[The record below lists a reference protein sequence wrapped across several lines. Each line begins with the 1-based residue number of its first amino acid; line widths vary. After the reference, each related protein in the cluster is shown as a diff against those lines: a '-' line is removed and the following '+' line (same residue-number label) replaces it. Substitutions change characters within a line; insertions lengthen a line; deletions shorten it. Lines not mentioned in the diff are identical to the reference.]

1 MTKSKRMSIPSGI
14 IVVLA
19 VLLAT
24 ACGTFEV
31 GIISNTSGTQATP
44 TGPGKPVATP
54 VAPTPSASA
63 AIPQPTA
70 RPSEVTTVA
79 VTPDGAVWYG
89 FGLRVWPAAGG
100 GGVKRRFGGAVTHFG
115 FDDGLP
121 DERVQLLKVAPDGV
135 LWAGAGRYLAT
146 FNGRAWEVIQ
156 PVARYIDSAV
166 VDITFTPDG
175 AVWIASPFELVRFD
189 GRSVTMYGQMVHALA
204 VAPDGAIWAAG
215 WEGLQDSA
223 YVGRFDGLDWTT
235 HNTIEAFQ
243 ERVAKMAITPDG
255 LVWGAT
261 GRHGV
266 VRFDGESWREYTTA
280 DGLPS
285 NAIVDIGVAP
295 DGLLW
300 AVTDYGVAYFDGSAW
315 ASVDDAPG
323 WITAMAFAPD
333 ATIWFGTSTGTVEN
347 YEPKPDIYLAMTPPA
362 PVGTED
368 AAQIQS
374 FEVAPAQIDPGDV
387 VTLTWEALGDRATIC
402 PSARFV
408 LFAPDDCWD
417 VPLSGT
423 TTFTVPHEAAG
434 AQFIGFNLTV
444 ESDDSPSPA
453 AGWVS
458 TALKCETSWFF
469 TDDPQAGICPGEPIR
484 SYGAAQRFERGTMLW
499 IEELGRYVILEEAS
513 LLGDEARKTVS
524 YVHDPLDILQD
535 TSAQVHP
542 PEGLYAPV
550 SGFGLVWRGDV
561 RNSAGYRESLG
572 WALEPEFGYETVF
585 QCDDAL
591 PSGGRSWQ
599 TCYLKGPNDEVIVL
613 HPLGGW
619 HLLGEQESRVPQN
632 DG

>member
-1 MTKSKRMSIPSGI
+1 MIQSRGVSIPFGT
-14 IVVLA
+14 VVALA

-31 GIISNTSGTQATP
+31 GIVTNTSGTQATP
-44 TGPGKPVATP
+44 TAAGKPFSTSA
-54 VAPTPSASA
+54 APMPSASP
-63 AIPQPTA
+63 AIPQPTT

-89 FGLRVWPAAGG
+89 FGWQTWPPRGG
-100 GGVKRRFGGAVTHFG
+100 GGVKRQFDGAVTHFG
-115 FDDGLP
+115 LDDGLP
-121 DERVQLLKVAPDGV
+121 DENVQVLKVAPDGV
-135 LWAGAGRYLAT
+135 LWAGAGRYVAR
-146 FNGRAWEVIQ
+146 FNGRTWEVIE
-156 PVARYIDSAV
+156 PLARYIDSV
-166 VDITFTPDG
+166 VQDIAFTPDG

-189 GRSVTMYGQMVHALA
+189 GRSVTMYDRMVHALA
-204 VAPDGAIWAAG
+204 VAPDGAIWASG

-243 ERVAKMAITPDG
+243 ERVAKIAITPDG
-255 LVWGAT
+255 LVCGAT

-266 VRFDGESWREYTTA
+266 VCLDGQSWREYTTA

-315 ASVDDAPG
+315 ASVDDAPP
-323 WITAMAFAPD
+323 WIRTMAFAPD

-347 YEPKPDIYLAMTPPA
+347 YEPKPEIYLAMTPSA
-362 PVGTED
+362 PETEA
-368 AAQIQS
+368 AAQIMS
-374 FEVAPAQIDPGDV
+374 FEVAPAQIDPGDA
-387 VTLTWEALGDRATIC
+387 VTLTWEAQGDRATIC
-402 PSARFV
+402 PSTRFV
-408 LFAPDDCWD
+408 LFAADDCWD

-423 TTFTVPHEAAG
+423 TTFTVPEKAAG

-453 AGWVS
+453 VGWVS

-469 TDDPQAGICPGEPIR
+469 TDDPQAGICPREPIQ
-484 SYGAAQRFERGTMLW
+484 SYAAAQRFERGTMLW
-499 IEELGRYVILEEAS
+499 IEELGRYVILEETP
-513 LLGDEARKTVS
+513 LPGQDARKLVS
-524 YVHDPLDILQD
+524 YVQDPLEITRD
-535 TSAQVHP
+535 TSAEVHP
-542 PEGLYAPV
+542 PTGLHAPV

-561 RNSAGYRESLG
+561 KNSAGYQESLG
-572 WALEPEFGYETVF
+572 WALEPEFGYDTVF

-619 HLLGEQESRVPQN
+619 QLLGEGERMAPSS